1 MSAFFG
7 GCSGA
12 GDSAVC
18 IPDSAIAPAPPE
30 VSQKA
35 GSLGVEG
42 WRRRERA
49 FFCRVP
55 VGGHRTWWAE
65 ITTGVAEPQTQKKR
79 AVDRTWV
86 GSEEQ

>member
-1 MSAFFG
+1 MSAVFWWLLWGRRQCCLYPRFSH
-7 GCSGA
+7 C
-12 GDSAVC
+12 
-18 IPDSAIAPAPPE
+18 PRPPE

-65 ITTGVAEPQTQKKR
+65 ITTGVAEPQTLKKR